1 MVSFVSDVVLKLEIW
16 NNIISKCLE
25 RQKKTPWK
33 TTWANLL
40 LHQNR
45 DTCQRFH
52 PTFLYLC
59 LLHYIFQQHV
69 FASESRLCTDSSEVC
84 LDFITSSGLKRL
96 WQRQWQWQTGGYQE
110 GSLPWAAADTICV
123 GQTPP
128 HCSSTGSIFQLVHL
142 CFFVQY
148 PLCFLLLRSTVL
160 NVLLERFF
168 EILLKFWSAV
178 CYWLWIILLWE
189 VFLVCLQF

>member
-1 MVSFVSDVVLKLEIW
+1 MKQHYFQMSWTTEENSLKNNMGKSTASPEQRYMPEISPHVSLSVPPALYIPATCFCQWEQALHRFI
-16 NNIISKCLE
+16 
-25 RQKKTPWK
+25 RG
-33 TTWANLL
+33 LL
-40 LHQNR
+40 
-45 DTCQRFH
+45 RFH
-52 PTFLYLC
+52 HFIRLC
-59 LLHYIFQQHV
+59 L
-69 FASESRLCTDSSEVC
+69 
-84 LDFITSSGLKRL
+84 RL